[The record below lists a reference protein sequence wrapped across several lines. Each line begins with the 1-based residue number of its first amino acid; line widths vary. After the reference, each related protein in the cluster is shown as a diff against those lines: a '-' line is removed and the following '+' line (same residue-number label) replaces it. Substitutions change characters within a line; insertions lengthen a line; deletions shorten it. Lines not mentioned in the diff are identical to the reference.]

1 MFAERLPPDWGYD
14 VDVRTSSPRSDL
26 TESLVVSVARKAGH
40 TAETAT
46 AAGRR
51 VLLIESDADGGEAL
65 SVLLEVWGHQP
76 LIAETGRHGVQRATS
91 ESPDV
96 IILDLGLDDMD
107 GCEVVQQIRSEASGG
122 LPVIVAYSGS
132 HQREDEARRAG
143 CDAFVL
149 KPAVEELESLIQGTR
164 EQARQ
169 FSVRAGPAVSRS
181 RQR

>member
-1 MFAERLPPDWGYD
+1 M
-14 VDVRTSSPRSDL
+14 
-26 TESLVVSVARKAGH
+26 VADN
-40 TAETAT
+40 
-46 AAGRR
+46 GRQG
-51 VLLIESDADGGEAL
+51 I
-65 SVLLEVWGHQP
+65 
-76 LIAETGRHGVQRATS
+76 QRATR

-122 LPVIVAYSGS
+122 LPVIVAYTGY

-169 FSVRAGPAVSRS
+169 FNETGGLVATRPRH
-181 RQR
+181 Q